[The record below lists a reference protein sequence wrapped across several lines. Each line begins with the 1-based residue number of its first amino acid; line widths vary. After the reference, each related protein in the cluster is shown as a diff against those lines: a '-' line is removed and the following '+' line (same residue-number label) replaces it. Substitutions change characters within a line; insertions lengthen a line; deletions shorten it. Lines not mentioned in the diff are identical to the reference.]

1 MSESRRVTPSHAPK
15 AADVA
20 EGAAISASL
29 LCLAHCLVL
38 PLLLASAP
46 ALSQSLALPFDL
58 HLWIVLLAGP
68 VSLWILIRAAW
79 QRRHGILLLGLCG
92 LSLLMA
98 ALVLPVT
105 ERQEIVISSIGSLSL
120 AFAHIANWLA
130 RHPRLLVH
138 G

>member
-1 MSESRRVTPSHAPK
+1 MLTT
-15 AADVA
+15 
-20 EGAAISASL
+20 
-29 LCLAHCLVL
+29 
-38 PLLLASAP
+38 LLLTTFSAR
-46 ALSQSLALPFDL
+46 LYGL
-58 HLWIVLLAGP
+58 
-68 VSLWILIRAAW
+68 
-79 QRRHGILLLGLCG
+79 LLLGLCG

-120 AFAHIANWLA
+120 AFALIANWLA